1 MGTLKYSK
9 ALPPIA
15 LPDRALEHL
24 HIVIARKFREQQQ
37 FALNVISDAAA
48 PIQVW
53 LDARVPIVVT
63 YATRVGS
70 SINERW
76 IKELEASFSNGGL
89 VLVAEPATA

>member
-9 ALPPIA
+9 VLPAIS

-24 HIVIARKFREQQQ
+24 HIVITRAFRERQQI
-37 FALNVISDAAA
+37 ALNVISGAAA

-76 IKELEASFSNGGL
+76 IKELEASLTGAGL
-89 VLVAEPATA
+89 VLTAEPAEA